1 MAVTEQDITA
11 LLSTVPTLSKRGN
24 KTYAQ
29 MSADDYSAHLS
40 DIQRLI
46 RFKNAQIQEQPQLSE
61 RRTQL
66 VNEQAE
72 LVQAYLQ
79 GVAAFSQ
86 TVGQP
91 TAKNNTI
98 SIVKTV
104 PSGVLSAL
112 SGLSDESTRLGTTIA
127 AATTIS
133 GLSPDAG
140 RQKMP
145 SGWAIK
151 VKAPTKTAV
160 PKEEVKPDEPVTPG
174 GQPTT
179 PGGQQVTPGGGKTVR
194 GPKLSEEQI
203 IAKFREMFPTQAWL
217 TEADPTKY
225 PGLRKVIRNAVE
237 GKMWSSTQ
245 GQARFDA
252 QFRASDFY
260 RELASTDKI
269 RQIKTLVGDL
279 GFDSKPFNT
288 FVKDAMNFGWEGDT
302 LKQEVYKEVFRKD
315 DTTGAFV
322 NPTAVERT
330 RKSAP
335 YLQLQNVGKAYF
347 NTVSD
352 TTIQNVLTGG
362 MSSEDVARQQREFA
376 KTKYAH
382 LSNLIDQGLTLD
394 DISQP
399 FRKQAAQMLERSED
413 DIDMSTA
420 DFEVAFNVGEEGKKR
435 IMTTGEWNRALR
447 TNKVFGWDK
456 TDGAKREAREI
467 AASIV
472 QAFGRVI

>member
-1 MAVTEQDITA
+1 MATVDELQNRFDAIDAVIPNTDGTFTVDGKK
-11 LLSTVPTLSKRGN
+11 LSV
-24 KTYAQ
+24 
-29 MSADDYSAHLS
+29 
-40 DIQRLI
+40 
-46 RFKNAQIQEQPQLSE
+46 
-61 RRTQL
+61 
-66 VNEQAE
+66 
-72 LVQAYLQ
+72 
-79 GVAAFSQ
+79 
-86 TVGQP
+86 
-91 TAKNNTI
+91 
-98 SIVKTV
+98 
-104 PSGVLSAL
+104 
-112 SGLSDESTRLGTTIA
+112 DEY
-127 AATTIS
+127 
-133 GLSPDAG
+133 
-140 RQKMP
+140 K
-145 SGWAIK
+145 K
-151 VKAPTKTAV
+151 VKADAKKALDDAKKQQSEIVQQAVDIEDLQKQIQIDTLVLAGERLPQSLAAYQSSGRMRQVTTEDRRKRLAENQARLQQLTAV
-160 PKEEVKPDEPVTPG
+160 QPGGRSPAASAAGDLGRERAETRRGRVRPVAGAKEEPVTPG

-237 GKMWSSTQ
+237 GKMWSSAQ

-382 LSNLIDQGLTLD
+382 LSNLIDQGLTLE